1 MDILNSAPL
10 HTIPAWTDAF
20 SYQVLAATSVR
31 PDQLLSRYGRKAML
45 PENELNRIKS
55 FFVERGN
62 MQLRD
67 SLSRYPTE
75 ESPIPVELTPGITED
90 VDPSATLEND
100 VEVLNTLVDEMLRYK
115 QSGGRLLDEV
125 METLED
131 KIGVGPGGPP
141 IRRNTG
147 APEASVHHDSRTRGN
162 SSATNRRRFHGG
174 PPGRGRHTGG
184 DR

>member
-1 MDILNSAPL
+1 
-10 HTIPAWTDAF
+10 
-20 SYQVLAATSVR
+20 
-31 PDQLLSRYGRKAML
+31 ML

-90 VDPSATLEND
+90 VDPSATLENG

-115 QSGGRLLDEV
+115 QSGG
-125 METLED
+125 
-131 KIGVGPGGPP
+131 
-141 IRRNTG
+141 
-147 APEASVHHDSRTRGN
+147 ASS
-162 SSATNRRRFHGG
+162 
-174 PPGRGRHTGG
+174 
-184 DR
+184 